1 MSENLPAPV
10 RAWLTEPMPKD
21 VGKAIERLSRA
32 DDVQRIAVM
41 PDVHLSHRVC
51 VGVAVATKSMIYP
64 DAVGKDIGCGMAAI
78 AFESEIGLLRDA
90 RRAAEMFKLLRK
102 AVPVHRQAN
111 REFAL
116 ERAAELDPAQLTAE
130 PLAKIATR
138 DGAVQLGTLGRGN
151 HFLEFQE
158 DDEGRLWLMVHS
170 GSRAMGQAISEWH
183 LGLAR
188 QGALGLRYLDAATD
202 AGQQYFRDMEW
213 ARRYARSSRQ
223 IMIQSASEVAR
234 KALGAQ
240 AIPDSYF
247 DADHNHVCLETHQG
261 QALWVHRKGAAS
273 ARANELGIIPG
284 SMGTESYH
292 VEGRGA
298 EETLCSSSHGAG
310 RAMSRHEAR
319 QRITFGQFRNQTQD
333 VWIDPRAAPALKEEA
348 PAAYKDIRAV
358 MRAQRDL
365 TRIVRVLRPLLSY
378 KGT

>member
-1 MSENLPAPV
+1 MSENPAAPI
-10 RAWLTEPMPKD
+10 RTWLTEPMPKA
-21 VGKAIERLSRA
+21 VAQAIERLSRI

-41 PDVHLSHRVC
+41 PDVHLSHQVC
-51 VGVAVATKSMIYP
+51 VGVALATQSLIYP

-78 AFESEIGLLRDA
+78 AFESDIGLLRDV

-102 AVPVHRQAN
+102 AVPIHRHAN
-111 REFAL
+111 RDLAV

-130 PLAKIATR
+130 LLAKIAQR

-170 GSRAMGQAISEWH
+170 GSRAMGQAISDWH

-202 AGQQYFRDMEW
+202 AGQQYLRDMDW
-213 ARRYARSSRQ
+213 ARRYARLSRQ

-240 AIPDSYF
+240 AIADSYF
-247 DADHNHVCLETHQG
+247 DADHNHVRLETHQD
-261 QALWVHRKGAAS
+261 QVLWVHRKGAAS
-273 ARANELGIIPG
+273 ARGNELGIIPG

-298 EETLCSSSHGAG
+298 EESLCSSSHGAG

-319 QRITFGQFRNQTQD
+319 QLVTLAQLRRETQD
-333 VWIDPRAAPALKEEA
+333 VWIDPRAAPALREEA
-348 PAAYKDIRAV
+348 PATYKDIRAV

-365 TRIVRVLRPLLSY
+365 TRIVRVLRPLLSC

>member
-1 MSENLPAPV
+1 MSENLAAPI

-21 VGKAIERLSRA
+21 VAKAIERLSRA

-41 PDVHLSHRVC
+41 PDVHLSHQVC
-51 VGVAVATKSMIYP
+51 VGVAVATRSLIYP

-78 AFESEIGLLRDA
+78 AFECEAGALRDA
-90 RRAAEMFKLLRK
+90 RRAAETFKLLRK
-102 AVPVHRQAN
+102 AVPIHRHAN
-111 REFAL
+111 REMAVD
-116 ERAAELDPAQLTAE
+116 RASELDPAQLTAE
-130 PLAKIATR
+130 PLAKIAQR

-170 GSRAMGQAISEWH
+170 GSRAMGQAISDWH
-183 LGLAR
+183 LRLAIQGAAGLAH
-188 QGALGLRYLDAATD
+188 LDATTD
-202 AGQQYFRDMEW
+202 AGQQYLRDMEW
-213 ARRYARSSRQ
+213 ARRYARLSRA
-223 IMIQSASEVAR
+223 IMIQNASEVAR
-234 KALGAQ
+234 TVMGAQ
-240 AIPDSYF
+240 AIADSYL
-247 DADHNHVCLETHQG
+247 DADHNHVRLEPHQG
-261 QALWVHRKGAAS
+261 QELWVHRKGAAS
-273 ARANELGIIPG
+273 ARANEIGIIPG
-284 SMGTESYH
+284 SMGTESFH

-298 EETLCSSSHGAG
+298 EQALCSSSHGAG

-319 QRITFGQFRNQTQD
+319 QCITLGQFRNQTQD

-358 MRAQRDL
+358 MRAQREL